1 MSVLQKLME
10 TVVQFMPDKAPDP
23 LIRKH
28 GYLGTPVSR
37 VDGQWKVKGEARF
50 AAEFEIENLAYAV
63 PVCSTIAKGRIIAI
77 DASDAEKSPG
87 AIAIVTAE
95 NAPKMKRPPL
105 MDVRH
110 MDKGFAA
117 SDLAVLQDDEI
128 SWDGQPV
135 AVVVAETLEQAEH
148 AASLVRVEYDEKAAR
163 VSFED
168 LKAEATVPSAVMGED
183 PELEICNP
191 EKAFAA
197 AAFKVDN
204 VYRTPHY
211 NHNAIEPHAA
221 IAAWDEDGRLTVFD
235 SPSS

>member
-1 MSVLQKLME
+1 
-10 TVVQFMPDKAPDP
+10 MPDKAPDP
-23 LIRKH
+23 LIHKH

-37 VDGQWKVKGEARF
+37 VDGQRKVKGEARF
-50 AAEFEIENLAYAV
+50 AAEFEIKNLAYAV
-63 PVCSTIAKGRIIAI
+63 PVCSTIAKGRIVAI
-77 DASDAEKSPG
+77 DASDAERSPG
-87 AIAIVTAE
+87 VIAIVTAQ

-117 SDLAVLQDDEI
+117 SDLAVLRDDEI

-148 AASLVRVEYDEKAAR
+148 SASLVRVEYDEKAAR

-183 PELEICNP
+183 PELEIGKP
-191 EKAFAA
+191 DKAFAA

-204 VYRTPHY
+204 VYSTP
-211 NHNAIEPHAA
+211 
-221 IAAWDEDGRLTVFD
+221 
-235 SPSS
+235 